1 MVNNGG
7 EVMRKMTVF
16 AALLIMCFTAVPARA
31 AETINITVSRG
42 DCLICLCEKYLAD
55 PANDWQKIARL
66 NHLSNPA
73 RIYPGDVLA
82 FPVDLLKG
90 IPLAGVVTFLKGRVE
105 FLPADGSSWIPL
117 KLNAAL
123 MQGEVIRTLDK
134 SAVEI
139 SYQDGDILF
148 LRDNTKLRID
158 TARARTSRNRVYEMF
173 LKAGR
178 AINTIR
184 RSTGKKVRYRVRTP
198 TAVAAARGTE
208 FRTRV
213 EGDEVTRVE
222 VLKGVVNVSADGRV
236 VDVAAGH
243 GAVVTPKE
251 TAPQLAVLLP
261 PPRPLA
267 VKSLY
272 RQMPLEF
279 SFSAVAGAA
288 ASRVMLARDAA
299 LKDVVKEKTITPSA
313 VLRIVGVKD
322 GIYFLGCRSIDRFGL
337 EGFFDKPVQVKVRV
351 NPLPPFI
358 KYPKSKA
365 ALKEQKVKLLWLK
378 VGDAAAYH
386 LQLAA
391 DKIFTS
397 PIIDLKDITDTAYQ
411 TAKLAYGTYYF
422 RISSIAAD
430 NYEGVWSDTGRF
442 SLIPPPPA
450 PPIEPPRLGKGK
462 DVHIRWRNIGLGITY
477 QVQIAR
483 RPDFAAIWL
492 NKTIKKAELSFER
505 PKKAAT
511 YYVRTRAIDPDGYTG
526 NWSAPQSF
534 TIRHK
539 WEGWAFGA
547 FFVTLIAITM

>member
-1 MVNNGG
+1 
-7 EVMRKMTVF
+7 MRRMAVY
-16 AALLIMCFTAVPARA
+16 AALAIICFTAVLAHA
-31 AETINITVSRG
+31 AETISITVSRG
-42 DCLICLCEKYLAD
+42 DCLVCLCEKYLDD

-73 RIYPGDVLA
+73 LIYPGDVLV

-90 IPLAGVVTFLKGRVE
+90 IPLTGVVTFLKGKVE
-105 FLPADGSSWIPL
+105 FLPAGGLSWIPL
-117 KLNAAL
+117 KLNATL
-123 MQGEVIRTLDK
+123 MQGEVIRTLK
-134 SAVEI
+134 ASAVQI
-139 SYQDGDILF
+139 SYKDGDVLF
-148 LRDNTKLRID
+148 LRDNTRLRIVS
-158 TARARTSRNRVYEMF
+158 ARARTSHNRVYEMF
-173 LKAGR
+173 LEAGR

-213 EGDEVTRVE
+213 EGNKVTRVE
-222 VLKGVVNVSADGRV
+222 VLKGAVNVAADGRV

-243 GAVVTPKE
+243 GAVVRPKE
-251 TAPQLAVLLP
+251 TAPQVASLLP

-279 SFSAVAGAA
+279 SFSAVAGATA
-288 ASRVMLARDAA
+288 FRVMLARDAA
-299 LKDVVKEKTITPSA
+299 LKDVVKEKTIRPAA
-313 VLRIVGVKD
+313 VLRVVGVKD
-322 GIYFLGCRSIDRFGL
+322 GVYFIGCRAIDRFGL
-337 EGFFDKPVQVKVRV
+337 EGSFDQPVRVKVRV

-365 ALKEQKVKLLWLK
+365 ALKEHKIKLVWLK

-391 DKIFTS
+391 DKTFTS
-397 PIIDLKDITDTAYQ
+397 PIIDTKDITGTAYQ
-411 TAKLAYGTYYF
+411 TTKLAYGTYYF
-422 RISSIAAD
+422 RLSSIAAD
-430 NYEGVWSDTGRF
+430 SYEGVWSDAGCFT
-442 SLIPPPPA
+442 LIPPPPA
-450 PPIEPPRLGKGK
+450 PPIEPPKLGKDK
-462 DVHIRWRNIGLGITY
+462 HVHIRWRNIGPDITY

-483 RPDFAAIWL
+483 RPDFAALWL
-492 NKTIKKAELSFER
+492 DKTVKKAELSFVR

-511 YYVRTRAIDPDGYTG
+511 YYVRTRAIDSDGYTG

-534 TIRHK
+534 KIRHK

>member
-1 MVNNGG
+1 MY
-7 EVMRKMTVF
+7 KMTVG
-16 AALLIMCFTAVPARA
+16 AALAIICFTAVLAHA
-31 AETINITVSRG
+31 AETIDITVSRG
-42 DCLICLCEKYLAD
+42 DCLVCLCEKYLDD
-55 PANDWQKIARL
+55 PANDWSKIARL

-73 RIYPGDVLA
+73 RIYPGDVLV
-82 FPVDLLKG
+82 FPVNLLKG
-90 IPLAGVVTFLKGRVE
+90 VPLAGVVTFLKGQAD
-105 FLPADGSSWIPL
+105 FLPAGGSAWIPL
-117 KLNAAL
+117 KIKAAL
-123 MQGEVIRTLDK
+123 MPGEVIRTLKD
-134 SAVEI
+134 SAVQI

-148 LRDNTKLRID
+148 LRGNTRLRID
-158 TARARTSRNRVYEMF
+158 SARARTSHNRVYEMF
-173 LKAGR
+173 LEAGR

-213 EGDEVTRVE
+213 EGNNITRVE
-222 VLKGVVNVSADGRV
+222 VLKGAVNVAADGRV

-243 GAVVTPKE
+243 GAVVRPQE
-251 TAPQLAVLLP
+251 TAPQLAALLP
-261 PPRPLA
+261 PPQPLA

-288 ASRVMLARDAA
+288 AFRVMLARDAA

-322 GIYFLGCRSIDRFGL
+322 GVYFLGCRSIDRFGL
-337 EGFFDKPVQVKVRV
+337 EGPFNKPVRVKVRV
-351 NPLPPFI
+351 NPLPPFV
-358 KYPKSKA
+358 KYPKPKA
-365 ALKEQKVKLLWLK
+365 ALKEQTAKLLWLK

-391 DKIFTS
+391 DKTFTA
-397 PIIDLKDITDTAYQ
+397 PIIDVKDITATDYQ
-411 TAKLAYGTYYF
+411 TRKLAYGTYYF
-422 RISSIAAD
+422 RLSSIAAD
-430 NYEGVWSDTGRF
+430 NYEGVWSDTARF
-442 SLIPPPPA
+442 TLIPPPPA
-450 PPIEPPRLGKGK
+450 PPVEPPELGKGK
-462 DVHIRWRNIGLGITY
+462 DVHIRWRNIGPDITY
-477 QVQIAR
+477 QIQIAR
-483 RPDFAAIWL
+483 RPDFAALWL
-492 NKTIKKAELSFER
+492 DKTVKKAELSFAR

-534 TIRHK
+534 NIRHS

-547 FFVTLIAITM
+547 FFVTLIAITI